1 MRLFFFINGLL
12 ILFFS
17 VTWAY
22 SVNYETRAVV
32 KRTKVLESQIEAQ
45 EEYFKVLEA
54 EWAYLNRP
62 DRLESLVEI
71 YFSELRLMPLRKE
84 NYKKLENIEF
94 YRPTNKN
101 LSMEV
106 NVSNFHQKWGLLND

>member
-1 MRLFFFINGLL
+1 MRLFFLINGLL

-32 KRTKVLESQIEAQ
+32 KRTKVLQNQITAQ
-45 EEYFKVLEA
+45 EQYLKVLEA

-62 DRLESLVEI
+62 DRLEKLVEI
-71 YFSELRLMPLRKE
+71 FFSELSLMPLRKE
-84 NYKKLENIEF
+84 NYKKIEDIEF
-94 YRPTNKN
+94 YLPVETSFSKKISVGN
-101 LSMEV
+101 SI
-106 NVSNFHQKWGLLND
+106 SIGSD